1 LNTRHIL
8 LTGLPGTGKTTLIA
22 RLARSVADLHPA
34 GFITEAIQEER
45 VRLGFRL
52 VSLDGR
58 EGILAHVGIHGRNR
72 VGRYGVDIRGFETFL
87 TDLELEASPSSI
99 AFIDEIGRME
109 SLSPIFTRS
118 VRRLLDSGKIVVA
131 TIALKGGGLIA
142 EVKGRP
148 DCEIR
153 EVTTANRESLV
164 EELVRWISVR
174 AGGGKWL

>member
-1 LNTRHIL
+1 MNNACQ
-8 LTGLPGTGKTTLIA
+8 PGF
-22 RLARSVADLHPA
+22 VAAATP
-34 GFITEAIQEER
+34 Q
-45 VRLGFRL
+45 VVL
-52 VSLDGR
+52 V
-58 EGILAHVGIHGRNR
+58 
-72 VGRYGVDIRGFETFL
+72 TC
-87 TDLELEASPSSI
+87 

-109 SLSPIFTRS
+109 SLSPIFTKS

-131 TIALKGGGLIA
+131 TIALKGGGFIA
-142 EVKGRP
+142 EVKGRL